1 MQQRRF
7 RPGDVLDDY
16 CPRERRITDHAV
28 VAMIDDTIKQT
39 RCCVCDA
46 EHEFKDGKVPAQR
59 RRKGQPA
66 LFSQVLDGLQGP
78 HPARL
83 SHPDA
88 EPEPTPV
95 SVAEISEP
103 PPNSAAFEPLAAT
116 IVALPAVQSEVLE
129 PSSGNGY
136 PPIAPPTAM
145 HSDATGAEDVQ
156 PPVEEG
162 PVRRSLIRATLPRPE
177 GQAPPARVIP
187 TRLAAVTVAGAVA
200 TYKVT
205 VIRVRC
211 DSDSAAATATVMVKD
226 KARARGAVA
235 AVRSGSDESSK
246 FKVQNARSAFSK
258 FFDCPTGKLFQL

>member
-162 PVRRSLIRATLPRPE
+162 PVRRSCFAADRTGHMIANPRDATEARRSSAPGTGHTRIHDSSAQPESRPSRS
-177 GQAPPARVIP
+177 PARWP
-187 TRLAAVTVAGAVA
+187 HTRS
-200 TYKVT
+200 
-205 VIRVRC
+205 R
-211 DSDSAAATATVMVKD
+211 
-226 KARARGAVA
+226 
-235 AVRSGSDESSK
+235 
-246 FKVQNARSAFSK
+246 
-258 FFDCPTGKLFQL
+258 